1 MTSDDKEKM
10 YNRCQFYFES
20 KAALASPKTS
30 ALPVYMN
37 GLNNEYFKPT
47 NDINVVEAMKSYAEF
62 RRPSEYTMEL
72 CGRLR
77 GLSEHLSGMCV
88 GLKMGGRSV
97 LATDVARRFEGYV
110 RSVDNDPVKTSPDH
124 VPDPLCLRNYK
135 QFKED
140 TNGQVLK
147 TYEPT
152 NGDPDKFDK
161 LLERCKAN
169 TLKKLK
175 EIAAGDITSY
185 LQNVEKCKTRL
196 NLVNKKP
203 SSETIHKSLDTAKKL
218 LEAMETLILDKIQT
232 FMNGH
237 GSMDGLEALV
247 AQIKTE
253 DVLDK
258 VKELLKRAGLAID
271 AACKKQANA
280 NAKKENL
287 PESTPRVETT
297 AAAAAP
303 PKTAAPAAAAPP
315 KTAASAASTPLLD
328 RIKKEPWIAII
339 GVVVLLLILAL
350 MAFFACTSPGPGS
363 AKAKWAYD
371 VENPAPRGSAD
382 GSLPAP

>member
-1 MTSDDKEKM
+1 M
-10 YNRCQFYFES
+10 
-20 KAALASPKTS
+20 
-30 ALPVYMN
+30 
-37 GLNNEYFKPT
+37 
-47 NDINVVEAMKSYAEF
+47 
-62 RRPSEYTMEL
+62 
-72 CGRLR
+72 
-77 GLSEHLSGMCV
+77 LSL
-88 GLKMGGRSV
+88 
-97 LATDVARRFEGYV
+97 
-110 RSVDNDPVKTSPDH
+110 VD
-124 VPDPLCLRNYK
+124 
-135 QFKED
+135 
-140 TNGQVLK
+140 
-147 TYEPT
+147 
-152 NGDPDKFDK
+152 
-161 LLERCKAN
+161 
-169 TLKKLK
+169 
-175 EIAAGDITSY
+175 
-185 LQNVEKCKTRL
+185 
-196 NLVNKKP
+196 KKP
-203 SSETIHKSLDTAKKL
+203 SSETIHKSLDKAKKL

-258 VKELLKRAGLAID
+258 VKELLKSAGLAID
-271 AACKKQANA
+271 AACKKQENA

-303 PKTAAPAAAAPP
+303 PKTAAPAAADPPKTAAPAAAAPP
-315 KTAASAASTPLLD
+315 KSAASAASTPLLD